1 MTARDSIT
9 RARARTPGAED
20 YPTSTAAHDRAL
32 GPTQRGITDVVPAC
46 AKGGHKLQMSRCMPG
61 AGLSWSSAGRCRPTC
76 QPSSRIGENPPYG
89 MIGRVEETSASFEAR
104 SAPRSYPTAGGARQL
119 ALLPRPWASAGP
131 FCAGPT
137 GSRPHPSCRSGFT
150 PASDSDRVALDATS
164 NADREPPEDK
174 ASARPLRFERSHRE
188 KGRLYADHAFGAR
201 SEDRHH
207 W

>member
-61 AGLSWSSAGRCRPTC
+61 AGLSWSSGCRPTC

-89 MIGRVEETSASFEAR
+89 MIGGIEETSASFEAR

-119 ALLPRPWASAGP
+119 ALLPRPTRREFIAALGGAAAWPLAWRR
-131 FCAGPT
+131 
-137 GSRPHPSCRSGFT
+137 SRPGFGL
-150 PASDSDRVALDATS
+150 PAIPLPHKLKLWPEPRKTTRITS
-164 NADREPPEDK
+164 F
-174 ASARPLRFERSHRE
+174 L
-188 KGRLYADHAFGAR
+188 
-201 SEDRHH
+201 

>member
-89 MIGRVEETSASFEAR
+89 MIGGIEETSASFEAR
-104 SAPRSYPTAGGARQL
+104 SAPRSYPTEGFGVKFPGSTRQRPPGRHADSPQVHFKHRTPKPPTEGAGQRQL
-119 ALLPRPWASAGP
+119 LPSGALSDARVIDVSFDPELPAGVP
-131 FCAGPT
+131 M
-137 GSRPHPSCRSGFT
+137 S
-150 PASDSDRVALDATS
+150 
-164 NADREPPEDK
+164 
-174 ASARPLRFERSHRE
+174 
-188 KGRLYADHAFGAR
+188 
-201 SEDRHH
+201 
-207 W
+207 

>member
-89 MIGRVEETSASFEAR
+89 MIGGIEETSASFEAR
-104 SAPRSYPTAGGARQL
+104 SAPRSYPTIGDDPVAKADHQ
-119 ALLPRPWASAGP
+119 
-131 FCAGPT
+131 PT
-137 GSRPHPSCRSGFT
+137 GGLANVDTVVRVSRMPKNSF
-150 PASDSDRVALDATS
+150 V
-164 NADREPPEDK
+164 
-174 ASARPLRFERSHRE
+174 
-188 KGRLYADHAFGAR
+188 
-201 SEDRHH
+201 
-207 W
+207 

>member
-89 MIGRVEETSASFEAR
+89 MIGGIEETSASFEAR

-119 ALLPRPWASAGP
+119 ALLPRPTRREFISALGGAAAWP
-131 FCAGPT
+131 LAARAQQGAVPVV
-137 GSRPHPSCRSGFT
+137 GSLHGISATRGAARMAAFRS
-150 PASDSDRVALDATS
+150 S
-164 NADREPPEDK
+164 
-174 ASARPLRFERSHRE
+174 
-188 KGRLYADHAFGAR
+188 
-201 SEDRHH
+201 
-207 W
+207 